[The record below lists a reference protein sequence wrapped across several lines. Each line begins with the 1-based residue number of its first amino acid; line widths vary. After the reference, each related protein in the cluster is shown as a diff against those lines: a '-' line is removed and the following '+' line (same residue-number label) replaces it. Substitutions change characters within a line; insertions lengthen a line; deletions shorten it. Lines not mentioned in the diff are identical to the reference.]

1 MRGRWGRVAAIAM
14 LGLAQGAQAAET
26 PATDCEAALFDANV
40 RIAAI
45 KARDPQIDALVKKKD
60 IKGACAIL
68 RLNVT
73 DMTSARDSMNA
84 CLTGFDHNEEVAEL
98 NANLADLNDA
108 IAAHC
113 A

>member
-1 MRGRWGRVAAIAM
+1 MTGRLPSRAAI
-14 LGLAQGAQAAET
+14 LLLAFTQGAQAAAPT
-26 PATDCEAALFDANV
+26 IDCDAALADAHD

-45 KARDPQIDALVKKKD
+45 RARDPTINALVQKKD

-68 RLNVT
+68 RTNYN
-73 DMTSARDSMNA
+73 DMTTARDNMDA
-84 CLTGFDHNEEVAEL
+84 CLTGFDHNEEVSEL

-113 A
+113 AP